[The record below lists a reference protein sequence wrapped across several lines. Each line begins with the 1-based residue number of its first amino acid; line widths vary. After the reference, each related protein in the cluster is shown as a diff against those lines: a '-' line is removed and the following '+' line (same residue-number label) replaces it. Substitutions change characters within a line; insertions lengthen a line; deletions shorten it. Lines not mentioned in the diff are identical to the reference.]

1 MARDSICAKLLA
13 DQNFA
18 CEPPVRKY
26 VQQFVAINK
35 SDIDPE
41 TVVITKT
48 DPDTETPV
56 CAYNVQFE
64 LFEGRKGFFFQLPEN
79 GTSVFGTFD
88 KSTSDLGFVQ
98 YIHNVNAFVAGAG
111 EETKC
116 ILEALDKGSYVIA
129 LQLVDGTVEIYG
141 LRNGLSTADYTYD
154 LQTNG
159 GGSAII
165 LTTNENTPEGDMPMV
180 YAPASGGDAN
190 ADFNSAFENPETT

>member
-1 MARDSICAKLLA
+1 MARDSVCAKLLA

-26 VQQFVAINK
+26 VQQLVVINK
-35 SDIDPE
+35 SDIDPASI
-41 TVVITKT
+41 VVTKT
-48 DPDTETPV
+48 DPEATPSV
-56 CAYNVQFE
+56 CAYNVQFS
-64 LFEGRKGFFFQLPEN
+64 LFEGRKGAFFQLPEN

-88 KSTSDLGFVQ
+88 KSNSDLGYVQ
-98 YIHNVNAFVAGAG
+98 YIHNVNVFVAGAG

-116 ILEALDKGSYVIA
+116 ILEALDKGSYVVA

-165 LTTNENTPEGDMPMV
+165 LSTNENVPEGDMPMV
-180 YAPASGGDAN
+180 YAPASAGDAN
-190 ADFNSAFENPETT
+190 ADFNAAFENPAP

>member
-1 MARDSICAKLLA
+1 MARESICARLLA

-35 SDIDPE
+35 SDIDPD
-41 TVVITKT
+41 TVVVTKS
-48 DPDTETPV
+48 DSESET
-56 CAYNVQFE
+56 CSYNVQFQ
-64 LFEGRKGFFFQLPEN
+64 LMEGRKGFFFQLPEN

-88 KSTSDLGFVQ
+88 KSTSDLGYVQ
-98 YIHNVNAFVAGAG
+98 YIHNVNAFVAGAS

-116 ILEALDKGSYVIA
+116 ILEALDKGSYVVA
-129 LQLVDGTVEIYG
+129 LQLADGTVEIYG

-165 LTTNENTPEGDMPMV
+165 LSSNENTPEGDMPMV
-180 YAPASGGDAN
+180 YAPASAGDAN
-190 ADFNSAFENPETT
+190 ADFNSAFENPTP